1 MHCFATD
8 GGPLCKDCL
17 SLGSVSSGIHFLI
30 LLFQVVVPC
39 SPLRIGI
46 ELVKHSGLV
55 SPVLGGLREDKGR
68 CDGSLGKLRL
78 ADMNDRAA
86 WSRDLKEEVATKR
99 I

>member
-1 MHCFATD
+1 M
-8 GGPLCKDCL
+8 
-17 SLGSVSSGIHFLI
+17 
-30 LLFQVVVPC
+30 
-39 SPLRIGI
+39 
-46 ELVKHSGLV
+46 
-55 SPVLGGLREDKGR
+55 SPVLGGLREDQGR